1 MTSAGLMDCKKALI
15 ETDGDVE
22 AAVDVLRAQGTI
34 KAAKKAGREANE
46 GVIAHYIQPD
56 SKAGVLVEV
65 NCETDFVAKN
75 EQFLEFTSEVA
86 RLKLTTPDSDFE
98 ELRTA
103 QVAKIGENILLSRD
117 AKLEVDGTGL
127 VAAYIHTGAKV
138 GVLLQ
143 VGAGKEDTLGNDDFK
158 VLVKDITLH
167 IAASAPVS
175 VSRDEIDPDLVAK
188 EKAIAEEQA
197 EGKPPQAVENIVNGK
212 LNKFFA
218 TNCLLEQGFVKNPD
232 VSIKDPRGLRWP
244 GAGRRDHRGQ
254 VPALPGWRELLSGGD
269 YESPRWEP
277 GTAPVFLWPSVWPSA
292 EKGFH
297 RRGNLTSLSP
307 RQ

>member
-1 MTSAGLMDCKKALI
+1 MAEITAKLVAQLRGMTSAGLMDCKKALI

-75 EQFLEFTSEVA
+75 EQFLEFTAELA
-86 RLKLTTPDSDFE
+86 KLKLTAPDSDFE

-117 AKLEVDGTGL
+117 AKLKVDGTGL

-138 GVLLQ
+138 GVLLN

-158 VLVKDITLH
+158 ALVKDITLH

-175 VSRDEIDPDLVAK
+175 VSREEVDPELVAK

-232 VSIKDPRGLRWP
+232 VSIKDHVASVAQALGDEITVAKFLRF
-244 GAGRRDHRGQ
+244 Q
-254 VPALPGWRELLSGGD
+254 VGER
-269 YESPRWEP
+269 
-277 GTAPVFLWPSVWPSA
+277 F
-292 EKGFH
+292 
-297 RRGNLTSLSP
+297 
-307 RQ
+307 

>member
-1 MTSAGLMDCKKALI
+1 MAEITAKLVAQLRGMTSAGLMDCKKALI
-15 ETDGDVE
+15 ETNGDVE

-75 EQFLEFTSEVA
+75 EQFLKFTWEFA
-86 RLKLTTPDSDFE
+86 KLKLTEPSTDFE
-98 ELRTA
+98 ALRTA

-117 AKLEVDGTGL
+117 AKLEVDGIGL

-143 VGAGKEDTLGNDDFK
+143 VAVGEEETLDNDEFK
-158 VLVKDITLH
+158 SLVKDITLH

-175 VSRDEIDPDLVAK
+175 VSRDEVDPELVAK

-197 EGKPPQAVENIVNGK
+197 EGKPPQAIENIVNGK
-212 LNKFFA
+212 LNKYFA

-232 VSIKDPRGLRWP
+232 VSIKDHVASVSQALGGEISVVKFLRF
-244 GAGRRDHRGQ
+244 Q
-254 VPALPGWRELLSGGD
+254 VG
-269 YESPRWEP
+269 ES
-277 GTAPVFLWPSVWPSA
+277 F
-292 EKGFH
+292 
-297 RRGNLTSLSP
+297 
-307 RQ
+307 

>member
-1 MTSAGLMDCKKALI
+1 MTSAGLMDCKNALT
-15 ETDGDVE
+15 ETDGDVD

-56 SKAGVLVEV
+56 SKSGVLVEI

-86 RLKLTTPDSDFE
+86 KLKLTNPDSDFE

-117 AKLEVDGTGL
+117 AKLDVEGIGL

-143 VGAGKEDTLGNDDFK
+143 IGAGKEDILGNDDFK

-175 VSRDEIDPDLVAK
+175 VSRDEVDPELVAK

-197 EGKPPQAVENIVNGK
+197 EGKPPQAIENIVNGK

-232 VSIKDPRGLRWP
+232 VSIKDHVAAVGQALGDEITVSNFLRF
-244 GAGRRDHRGQ
+244 Q
-254 VPALPGWRELLSGGD
+254 VG
-269 YESPRWEP
+269 ES
-277 GTAPVFLWPSVWPSA
+277 F
-292 EKGFH
+292 
-297 RRGNLTSLSP
+297 
-307 RQ
+307 

>member
-46 GVIAHYIQPD
+46 GVIVHYIQPD
-56 SKAGVLVEV
+56 SKAGVLVEI
-65 NCETDFVAKN
+65 NCETDFAAKN
-75 EQFLEFTSEVA
+75 EQFQEFVA
-86 RLKLTTPDSDFE
+86 DVAKLKLTAPDTDFE
-98 ELRTA
+98 ELRVA

-127 VAAYIHTGAKV
+127 VAAYIHTGSKV

-143 VGAGKEDTLGNDDFK
+143 VGAGKEDTLANDDFK

-175 VSRDEIDPDLVAK
+175 VSRDEIDPELVAK

-197 EGKPPQAVENIVNGK
+197 VGKPPQAIEKIVIGK
-212 LNKFFA
+212 MNKFFA

-232 VSIKDPRGLRWP
+232 ISIKDHVASVAQALGDEITVAKFLRFQI
-244 GAGRRDHRGQ
+244 G
-254 VPALPGWRELLSGGD
+254 EN
-269 YESPRWEP
+269 
-277 GTAPVFLWPSVWPSA
+277 F
-292 EKGFH
+292 
-297 RRGNLTSLSP
+297 
-307 RQ
+307 

>member
-46 GVIAHYIQPD
+46 GVIVHYIQPD
-56 SKAGVLVEV
+56 SKAGVLVEI

-75 EQFLEFTSEVA
+75 EQFQEFVGDVA
-86 RLKLTTPDSDFE
+86 KLKLTAPDTDFE
-98 ELRTA
+98 ELRIA

-143 VGAGKEDTLGNDDFK
+143 VGTGKKDTLGNDDFK

-175 VSRDEIDPDLVAK
+175 VSRDEVDPELVAK

-197 EGKPPQAVENIVNGK
+197 VGKPPQAIEKIVTGK
-212 LNKFFA
+212 MNKFFA

-232 VSIKDPRGLRWP
+232 ISIKDHVASVAQSIGDEITVAKFLRFQI
-244 GAGRRDHRGQ
+244 G
-254 VPALPGWRELLSGGD
+254 
-269 YESPRWEP
+269 ES
-277 GTAPVFLWPSVWPSA
+277 F
-292 EKGFH
+292 
-297 RRGNLTSLSP
+297 
-307 RQ
+307 

>member
-1 MTSAGLMDCKKALI
+1 MAEITAKLVAQLRGMTSAGLMDCKKALI
-15 ETDGDVE
+15 ETNGDVE

-75 EQFLEFTSEVA
+75 EQFLEFTGEFA
-86 RLKLTTPDSDFE
+86 KLKLTEPGTDFE
-98 ELRTA
+98 ALRTA

-117 AKLEVDGTGL
+117 AKLEVDGIGL

-143 VGAGKEDTLGNDDFK
+143 VAVGEEETLDNDEFK
-158 VLVKDITLH
+158 SLVKDITLH

-175 VSRDEIDPDLVAK
+175 VSRDEVDPELVAK

-197 EGKPPQAVENIVNGK
+197 EGKPPQAIENIVNGK
-212 LNKFFA
+212 LNKYFA

-232 VSIKDPRGLRWP
+232 VSIKDHVASVSQALGGEITVVKFLRF
-244 GAGRRDHRGQ
+244 Q
-254 VPALPGWRELLSGGD
+254 VG
-269 YESPRWEP
+269 ES
-277 GTAPVFLWPSVWPSA
+277 F
-292 EKGFH
+292 
-297 RRGNLTSLSP
+297 
-307 RQ
+307 

>member
-1 MTSAGLMDCKKALI
+1 MAEITAKLVGQLRKMTSAGLMDCKNALI

-22 AAVDVLRAQGTI
+22 AAVDVLRTQGTI
-34 KAAKKAGREANE
+34 KAAKKASREANE

-56 SKAGVLVEV
+56 SKSGVLVEI

-75 EQFLEFTSEVA
+75 EQFLEFTSEIA
-86 RLKLTTPDSDFE
+86 RLKLTAPDSDFE
-98 ELRTA
+98 EMRTA

-117 AKLEVDGTGL
+117 AKLEVEGTGL

-143 VGAGKEDTLGNDDFK
+143 VGAGKEDTLANDDFK

-175 VSRDEIDPDLVAK
+175 VSRDEIDPELVAK

-197 EGKPPQAVENIVNGK
+197 AGKPPQAIENIVTGK
-212 LNKFFA
+212 MNKFFA

-232 VSIKDPRGLRWP
+232 VSIKDHVTSVGQPLGDEITVSQFLRF
-244 GAGRRDHRGQ
+244 Q
-254 VPALPGWRELLSGGD
+254 VG
-269 YESPRWEP
+269 ES
-277 GTAPVFLWPSVWPSA
+277 F
-292 EKGFH
+292 
-297 RRGNLTSLSP
+297 
-307 RQ
+307 

>member
-1 MTSAGLMDCKKALI
+1 MTSAGLMDCKNALT

-56 SKAGVLVEV
+56 SKSGVLVEI

-86 RLKLTTPDSDFE
+86 KLKLAATDTDFE

-117 AKLEVDGTGL
+117 ARLDVEGIGL

-143 VGAGKEDTLGNDDFK
+143 IGVGKEDILGNDDFK
-158 VLVKDITLH
+158 ALVKDITLH

-175 VSRDEIDPDLVAK
+175 VSRDEVDPELVAK

-197 EGKPPQAVENIVNGK
+197 EGKPTQAIENIVNGK

-232 VSIKDPRGLRWP
+232 VSIKDHVAAVGQALGDEITVSNFLRF
-244 GAGRRDHRGQ
+244 Q
-254 VPALPGWRELLSGGD
+254 VG
-269 YESPRWEP
+269 ES
-277 GTAPVFLWPSVWPSA
+277 F
-292 EKGFH
+292 
-297 RRGNLTSLSP
+297 
-307 RQ
+307 

>member
-46 GVIAHYIQPD
+46 GVIVHYIQPD
-56 SKAGVLVEV
+56 SKAGVLVEI

-75 EQFLEFTSEVA
+75 EQFQEFVGDVA
-86 RLKLTTPDSDFE
+86 KLKLTAPDTDFE
-98 ELRTA
+98 ELRIA

-143 VGAGKEDTLGNDDFK
+143 VGTGKKDTLGNDDFK
-158 VLVKDITLH
+158 VLVKDIT
-167 IAASAPVS
+167 IP
-175 VSRDEIDPDLVAK
+175 
-188 EKAIAEEQA
+188 
-197 EGKPPQAVENIVNGK
+197 
-212 LNKFFA
+212 
-218 TNCLLEQGFVKNPD
+218 
-232 VSIKDPRGLRWP
+232 
-244 GAGRRDHRGQ
+244 
-254 VPALPGWRELLSGGD
+254 
-269 YESPRWEP
+269 
-277 GTAPVFLWPSVWPSA
+277 
-292 EKGFH
+292 
-297 RRGNLTSLSP
+297 
-307 RQ
+307 

>member
-1 MTSAGLMDCKKALI
+1 MAEITAKLVAQLRGMTSAGLMDCKKALI

-22 AAVDVLRAQGTI
+22 AAVDLLRAQGTI

-86 RLKLTTPDSDFE
+86 KLKLTAPDSDFE

-117 AKLEVDGTGL
+117 ARLDVEGIGL

-143 VGAGKEDTLGNDDFK
+143 IGVGKEDILGNDDFK
-158 VLVKDITLH
+158 ALVKDITLH

-175 VSRDEIDPDLVAK
+175 VSRDEVDPELVAK

-197 EGKPPQAVENIVNGK
+197 EGKPPQAIENIVNGK

-232 VSIKDPRGLRWP
+232 VSIKDHVAAVGQALGDEITVSNFLRF
-244 GAGRRDHRGQ
+244 Q
-254 VPALPGWRELLSGGD
+254 VG
-269 YESPRWEP
+269 ES
-277 GTAPVFLWPSVWPSA
+277 F
-292 EKGFH
+292 
-297 RRGNLTSLSP
+297 
-307 RQ
+307 

>member
-1 MTSAGLMDCKKALI
+1 MAEITAKLVAQLRGMTSAGLMDCKNALT
-15 ETDGDVE
+15 ETDGDVD

-56 SKAGVLVEV
+56 SKSGVLVEI

-75 EQFLEFTSEVA
+75 EQFLEFTSEIA
-86 RLKLTTPDSDFE
+86 KLKLSAPDSDFE

-117 AKLEVDGTGL
+117 AKLDVEGIGL

-143 VGAGKEDTLGNDDFK
+143 IGAGKEDTLGNDDFK
-158 VLVKDITLH
+158 VLMKDITLH

-175 VSRDEIDPDLVAK
+175 VSRDEVDPEQVAK

-197 EGKPPQAVENIVNGK
+197 EGKPPQAIENIVNGK

-232 VSIKDPRGLRWP
+232 VSIKDHVATVGQALGDEITVSNFLRF
-244 GAGRRDHRGQ
+244 Q
-254 VPALPGWRELLSGGD
+254 VG
-269 YESPRWEP
+269 ES
-277 GTAPVFLWPSVWPSA
+277 F
-292 EKGFH
+292 
-297 RRGNLTSLSP
+297 
-307 RQ
+307 

>member
-1 MTSAGLMDCKKALI
+1 LNQLGNETHLIDIIMAEITAKLVAQLRGMTSAGLMDCKNALT
-15 ETDGDVE
+15 ETDGDVD

-56 SKAGVLVEV
+56 SKSGVLVEI

-75 EQFLEFTSEVA
+75 EQFLEFTSEIA
-86 RLKLTTPDSDFE
+86 KLKLTAPDSDFE

-103 QVAKIGENILLSRD
+103 QVAKIGENIILSRD
-117 AKLEVDGTGL
+117 AKLDVEGIGL

-143 VGAGKEDTLGNDDFK
+143 IGAEKEDTLGNDDFK

-175 VSRDEIDPDLVAK
+175 VSRDEVDPELVAK

-197 EGKPPQAVENIVNGK
+197 EGKPPQAIENIVNGK

-232 VSIKDPRGLRWP
+232 VSIKDHVAAVGQALGDKITVSNFLRF
-244 GAGRRDHRGQ
+244 Q
-254 VPALPGWRELLSGGD
+254 VG
-269 YESPRWEP
+269 ES
-277 GTAPVFLWPSVWPSA
+277 F
-292 EKGFH
+292 
-297 RRGNLTSLSP
+297 
-307 RQ
+307 

>member
-1 MTSAGLMDCKKALI
+1 MAEITAKLVGQLRKMTSAGLMDCKNALI

-56 SKAGVLVEV
+56 SKSGVLVEI

-75 EQFLEFTSEVA
+75 EQFLEFTSEIA
-86 RLKLTTPDSDFE
+86 RLKLTAPDSDFE
-98 ELRTA
+98 EMRTA

-117 AKLEVDGTGL
+117 AKLEVEGTGL

-143 VGAGKEDTLGNDDFK
+143 VGAGKEDTLANDDFK

-175 VSRDEIDPDLVAK
+175 VSRDEIDPELVAK

-197 EGKPPQAVENIVNGK
+197 AGKPPQAIENIVTGK
-212 LNKFFA
+212 MNKFFA

-232 VSIKDPRGLRWP
+232 VSIKDHVASVGQPLGDEITVSQFLRF
-244 GAGRRDHRGQ
+244 Q
-254 VPALPGWRELLSGGD
+254 VG
-269 YESPRWEP
+269 ES
-277 GTAPVFLWPSVWPSA
+277 F
-292 EKGFH
+292 
-297 RRGNLTSLSP
+297 
-307 RQ
+307 

>member
-1 MTSAGLMDCKKALI
+1 MAEITAKLGAQLRGMTSAGLMDCKKALI

-56 SKAGVLVEV
+56 SKSGVLVEI

-86 RLKLTTPDSDFE
+86 KLKLTATDTDFE

-117 AKLEVDGTGL
+117 AKLDVEGIGL

-143 VGAGKEDTLGNDDFK
+143 IGAGKEDILGNDDFK
-158 VLVKDITLH
+158 ALVKDITLH

-175 VSRDEIDPDLVAK
+175 VSRDEVDPELVAK

-197 EGKPPQAVENIVNGK
+197 EGKPPQAIENIVNGK

-232 VSIKDPRGLRWP
+232 VSIKDHVAAVGQALGDEITVSNFLRF
-244 GAGRRDHRGQ
+244 Q
-254 VPALPGWRELLSGGD
+254 VG
-269 YESPRWEP
+269 ES
-277 GTAPVFLWPSVWPSA
+277 F
-292 EKGFH
+292 
-297 RRGNLTSLSP
+297 
-307 RQ
+307 

>member
-1 MTSAGLMDCKKALI
+1 MAEITAKLVAQLRGMTSAGLMDCKNALT

-56 SKAGVLVEV
+56 SKSGVLVEI

-86 RLKLTTPDSDFE
+86 KLKLTAPDSDFE

-117 AKLEVDGTGL
+117 ARLDVEGIGL

-143 VGAGKEDTLGNDDFK
+143 IGVGKEDILGNDDFK
-158 VLVKDITLH
+158 ALVKDITLH

-175 VSRDEIDPDLVAK
+175 VSRDEVDPELVAK

-197 EGKPPQAVENIVNGK
+197 EGKPPQAIENIVNGK

-232 VSIKDPRGLRWP
+232 VSIKDHVAAVGQALGDEITVSNFLRF
-244 GAGRRDHRGQ
+244 Q
-254 VPALPGWRELLSGGD
+254 VG
-269 YESPRWEP
+269 ES
-277 GTAPVFLWPSVWPSA
+277 F
-292 EKGFH
+292 
-297 RRGNLTSLSP
+297 
-307 RQ
+307 

>member
-1 MTSAGLMDCKKALI
+1 MAEITAKLVAQLRGMTSAGLMDCKKALI

-75 EQFLEFTSEVA
+75 EQFLEFTAELA
-86 RLKLTTPDSDFE
+86 KLKLTAPDSDFE

-138 GVLLQ
+138 GVLLN

-158 VLVKDITLH
+158 ALVKDITLH

-175 VSRDEIDPDLVAK
+175 VSRDEVDPELVAK

-232 VSIKDPRGLRWP
+232 VSIKDHVASVAQALGDEITVAKFLRF
-244 GAGRRDHRGQ
+244 Q
-254 VPALPGWRELLSGGD
+254 VG
-269 YESPRWEP
+269 ES
-277 GTAPVFLWPSVWPSA
+277 F
-292 EKGFH
+292 
-297 RRGNLTSLSP
+297 
-307 RQ
+307 

>member
-1 MTSAGLMDCKKALI
+1 MTSAGLMDCKKALT

-56 SKAGVLVEV
+56 SKAGVLVEI
-65 NCETDFVAKN
+65 NCETDFVVKN
-75 EQFLEFTSEVA
+75 EQFQEFVA
-86 RLKLTTPDSDFE
+86 NVAKLKLTAPDTDFE
-98 ELRTA
+98 ELRIA

-143 VGAGKEDTLGNDDFK
+143 VGAGKDETLGNDDFK
-158 VLVKDITLH
+158 VFVKDITLH

-175 VSRDEIDPDLVAK
+175 VSP
-188 EKAIAEEQA
+188 
-197 EGKPPQAVENIVNGK
+197 
-212 LNKFFA
+212 
-218 TNCLLEQGFVKNPD
+218 T
-232 VSIKDPRGLRWP
+232 RWP
-244 GAGRRDHRGQ
+244 PSWWPRRK
-254 VPALPGWRELLSGGD
+254 
-269 YESPRWEP
+269 
-277 GTAPVFLWPSVWPSA
+277 PSQRSRPWASRRRPS
-292 EKGFH
+292 
-297 RRGNLTSLSP
+297 RRS
-307 RQ
+307 

>member
-1 MTSAGLMDCKKALI
+1 MAEITAKLVAQLRGMTSAGLMDCKKALI

-56 SKAGVLVEV
+56 SKAGMLVEV

-75 EQFLEFTSEVA
+75 EQFLEFTGELA
-86 RLKLTTPDSDFE
+86 KLKLTEPGTDFE

-138 GVLLQ
+138 GVLPQ
-143 VGAGKEDTLGNDDFK
+143 VGHDQ
-158 VLVKDITLH
+158 
-167 IAASAPVS
+167 AANGSRGEYSS
-175 VSRDEIDPDLVAK
+175 VAQARPD
-188 EKAIAEEQA
+188 
-197 EGKPPQAVENIVNGK
+197 
-212 LNKFFA
+212 
-218 TNCLLEQGFVKNPD
+218 
-232 VSIKDPRGLRWP
+232 RGQ
-244 GAGRRDHRGQ
+244 DHRR
-254 VPALPGWRELLSGGD
+254 WREGC
-269 YESPRWEP
+269 
-277 GTAPVFLWPSVWPSA
+277 TQQAPSA
-292 EKGFH
+292 LLL
-297 RRGNLTSLSP
+297 R
-307 RQ
+307 

>member
-15 ETDGDVE
+15 ETDGDID

-46 GVIAHYIQPD
+46 GVIVHYIQPD

-65 NCETDFVAKN
+65 NCETDFVATN
-75 EQFLEFTSEVA
+75 DQFLEFVGSVA
-86 RLKLTTPDSDFE
+86 KLKLTAPDTDFE
-98 ELRTA
+98 ELRIE

-117 AKLEVDGTGL
+117 AKLEVEGTGL

-143 VGAGKEDTLGNDDFK
+143 VGAGKEETLGNDDFK
-158 VLVKDITLH
+158 LLVKDITLH
-167 IAASAPVS
+167 IAASTPVS
-175 VSRDEIDPDLVAK
+175 VSRDQVDSELVAK

-197 EGKPPQAVENIVNGK
+197 QGKPPQAIESIVNGK

-232 VSIKDPRGLRWP
+232 VTIKDHIDSVAQELGDEVNVTKFLRF
-244 GAGRRDHRGQ
+244 Q
-254 VPALPGWRELLSGGD
+254 VG
-269 YESPRWEP
+269 ES
-277 GTAPVFLWPSVWPSA
+277 F
-292 EKGFH
+292 
-297 RRGNLTSLSP
+297 
-307 RQ
+307 

>member
-1 MTSAGLMDCKKALI
+1 MAEITAKLVAQLRGMTSAGLMDCKKALV

-56 SKAGVLVEV
+56 SKAGMLVEV

-75 EQFLEFTSEVA
+75 EQFLEFTGELA
-86 RLKLTTPDSDFE
+86 KLKLTEPGTDFE

-143 VGAGKEDTLGNDDFK
+143 VGAGKEDTLGNEDFK
-158 VLVKDITLH
+158 ALVKDITLH

-175 VSRDEIDPDLVAK
+175 VSRDEVDSELVAK

-232 VSIKDPRGLRWP
+232 ISIKDHVESVGEALGDEVSVAKFLRF
-244 GAGRRDHRGQ
+244 Q
-254 VPALPGWRELLSGGD
+254 VG
-269 YESPRWEP
+269 ES
-277 GTAPVFLWPSVWPSA
+277 F
-292 EKGFH
+292 
-297 RRGNLTSLSP
+297 
-307 RQ
+307 

>member
-1 MTSAGLMDCKKALI
+1 MAEITAKLVAQLRAMTSAGMMDCKKALI

-75 EQFLEFTSEVA
+75 EQFLEFTGELA
-86 RLKLTTPDSDFE
+86 KLKLTDPDSDFE
-98 ELRTA
+98 ELRIA
-103 QVAKIGENILLSRD
+103 QVAKIGENILISRD
-117 AKLEVDGTGL
+117 AKLEVEGTGL

-167 IAASAPVS
+167 IAASTPVS
-175 VSRDEIDPDLVAK
+175 VSRDQVDSELVAK

-197 EGKPPQAVENIVNGK
+197 QGKPPQAIESIVNGK

-232 VSIKDPRGLRWP
+232 VTIKDHIDSVAQELGDEVNVTKFLRF
-244 GAGRRDHRGQ
+244 Q
-254 VPALPGWRELLSGGD
+254 VG
-269 YESPRWEP
+269 ES
-277 GTAPVFLWPSVWPSA
+277 F
-292 EKGFH
+292 
-297 RRGNLTSLSP
+297 
-307 RQ
+307 

>member
-1 MTSAGLMDCKKALI
+1 MAEITAKLVAQLRGMTSAGLMDCKNALT
-15 ETDGDVE
+15 ETGGDVE

-56 SKAGVLVEV
+56 SKSGVLVEI

-86 RLKLTTPDSDFE
+86 KLKLTATDTDFE

-117 AKLEVDGTGL
+117 ARLDVEGIGL

-143 VGAGKEDTLGNDDFK
+143 IGVGKEDILGNDDFK
-158 VLVKDITLH
+158 ALVKDITLH

-175 VSRDEIDPDLVAK
+175 VSRDEVDPELVAK

-197 EGKPPQAVENIVNGK
+197 EGKPPQAIENIVKGK

-232 VSIKDPRGLRWP
+232 VSIKDHVAAVGQALGDEITVSNFLRF
-244 GAGRRDHRGQ
+244 Q
-254 VPALPGWRELLSGGD
+254 VG
-269 YESPRWEP
+269 ES
-277 GTAPVFLWPSVWPSA
+277 F
-292 EKGFH
+292 
-297 RRGNLTSLSP
+297 
-307 RQ
+307 

>member
-46 GVIAHYIQPD
+46 GVIVHYIQPD
-56 SKAGVLVEV
+56 FA
-65 NCETDFVAKN
+65 AKN
-75 EQFLEFTSEVA
+75 EQFQEFVA
-86 RLKLTTPDSDFE
+86 DVAKLKLTAPDTDFE
-98 ELRTA
+98 ELRVA

-143 VGAGKEDTLGNDDFK
+143 VGTGKKDTLGNDDFK

-175 VSRDEIDPDLVAK
+175 VSRDEVDPELVAK

-197 EGKPPQAVENIVNGK
+197 VGKPPQAIEKIVTGK
-212 LNKFFA
+212 MNKFFA

-232 VSIKDPRGLRWP
+232 ISIKDHVASVAQALGDEITVAKFLRFQI
-244 GAGRRDHRGQ
+244 G
-254 VPALPGWRELLSGGD
+254 EN
-269 YESPRWEP
+269 
-277 GTAPVFLWPSVWPSA
+277 F
-292 EKGFH
+292 
-297 RRGNLTSLSP
+297 
-307 RQ
+307 

>member
-1 MTSAGLMDCKKALI
+1 MAEITAKLVGQLRKMTSAGLMDCKNALI

-34 KAAKKAGREANE
+34 KAAKKASREANE

-56 SKAGVLVEV
+56 SKSGVLVEI

-75 EQFLEFTSEVA
+75 EQFLEFTSEIA
-86 RLKLTTPDSDFE
+86 RLKLTAPDSDFE
-98 ELRTA
+98 EMRTA

-117 AKLEVDGTGL
+117 AKLEVEGTGL

-143 VGAGKEDTLGNDDFK
+143 VGAGKEDTLANDDFK

-175 VSRDEIDPDLVAK
+175 VSRDEIDPELVAK

-197 EGKPPQAVENIVNGK
+197 AGKPPQAIENIVTGK
-212 LNKFFA
+212 MNKFFA

-232 VSIKDPRGLRWP
+232 VSIKDHVASVGQPLGDEITVSQFLRF
-244 GAGRRDHRGQ
+244 Q
-254 VPALPGWRELLSGGD
+254 VG
-269 YESPRWEP
+269 ES
-277 GTAPVFLWPSVWPSA
+277 F
-292 EKGFH
+292 
-297 RRGNLTSLSP
+297 
-307 RQ
+307 

>member
-1 MTSAGLMDCKKALI
+1 MAEVTAKLVGQLRKMTSAGMMDCKKALI
-15 ETDGDVE
+15 ETDGDID

-46 GVIAHYIQPD
+46 GVIVHYIQPD
-56 SKAGVLVEV
+56 SKAGVLVEI
-65 NCETDFVAKN
+65 NCETDFVATN
-75 EQFLEFTSEVA
+75 DQFLEFVVEVA
-86 RLKLTTPDSDFE
+86 KLKLTAPDTDFE
-98 ELRTA
+98 ELRIE

-117 AKLEVDGTGL
+117 AKLEVEGTGL

-143 VGAGKEDTLGNDDFK
+143 VGAGKEETLGNEDFK
-158 VLVKDITLH
+158 SLVRDITLH

-175 VSRDEIDPDLVAK
+175 VSREEVDSELVAK

-197 EGKPPQAVENIVNGK
+197 QGKPPQAIENIVNGK

-232 VSIKDPRGLRWP
+232 VSIKDHMASVAQALGDEIRVTKFLRF
-244 GAGRRDHRGQ
+244 Q
-254 VPALPGWRELLSGGD
+254 VG
-269 YESPRWEP
+269 ES
-277 GTAPVFLWPSVWPSA
+277 F
-292 EKGFH
+292 
-297 RRGNLTSLSP
+297 
-307 RQ
+307 

>member
-75 EQFLEFTSEVA
+75 EQFLEFTSEIA
-86 RLKLTTPDSDFE
+86 RLKLTAPDSDFE
-98 ELRTA
+98 EMRTA

-117 AKLEVDGTGL
+117 AKLEVEGTGL

-143 VGAGKEDTLGNDDFK
+143 VGAGKEDTLANDDFK

-175 VSRDEIDPDLVAK
+175 VSRDEIDPELVAK

-197 EGKPPQAVENIVNGK
+197 AGKPPQAIENIVTGK
-212 LNKFFA
+212 MNKFFA

-232 VSIKDPRGLRWP
+232 VSIKDHVASVGQPLGDEITVSQFLRF
-244 GAGRRDHRGQ
+244 Q
-254 VPALPGWRELLSGGD
+254 VG
-269 YESPRWEP
+269 ES
-277 GTAPVFLWPSVWPSA
+277 F
-292 EKGFH
+292 
-297 RRGNLTSLSP
+297 
-307 RQ
+307 